1 MANGSVHRP
10 PGRAARELIGWA
22 IDLWPYVNGKAI
34 VHGLKLSSMDA
45 SDMIDVFH
53 YFFEED
59 ALAVSEIHAET
70 RSQIREGVYEK
81 LYNTTYA
88 YSSRK
93 SSSPRQESWGVD
105 SGDVKPYVPPTEF
118 DPDAF
123 NPFGSVLDAPVF

>member
-1 MANGSVHRP
+1 M
-10 PGRAARELIGWA
+10 
-22 IDLWPYVNGKAI
+22 
-34 VHGLKLSSMDA
+34 HGLKLSSMDA

-88 YSSRK
+88 YSSRRPDA
-93 SSSPRQESWGVD
+93 PRQESWGVD

-123 NPFGSVLDAPVF
+123 NPFGSVLDAPIM